1 MSEKRIIWTV
11 VGGASLLVGWRTIR
25 TGSDPIPQLVGIG
38 AAGIML
44 LFTAE
49 IAPKLASGLAVLLG
63 ISLAYNWDKL
73 PTVAQKPL
81 GLGGPLT
88 GSPTSPPS
96 GGSGG
101 GGGAW

>member
-1 MSEKRIIWTV
+1 MSEKRIVWTV
-11 VGGASLLVGWRTIR
+11 IGGASILVGWRTIR
-25 TGSDPIPQLVGIG
+25 TGGDPIPQLAGIG

-49 IAPKLASGLAVLLG
+49 IAPKFASGLAVLLG

-73 PTVAQKPL
+73 PTLAEKPL
-81 GLGGPLT
+81 GGGGTLT
-88 GSPTSPPS
+88 GTSPTPTAP
-96 GGSGG
+96 GGG